1 MKTARKIFLFIIISL
16 LFGEIENQMVAQPE
30 LVQPMVHFQPVVQ
43 PVVQPEVQPMV
54 QSMVQPMGQ
63 PVVQPVVQPMVQ
75 PYPYLVAIPSYGQ
88 VNNYRYGI
96 IRYFIKIIL
105 VFITYH

>member
-1 MKTARKIFLFIIISL
+1 M

-30 LVQPMVHFQPVVQ
+30 LVQPM
-43 PVVQPEVQPMV
+43 
-54 QSMVQPMGQ
+54 
-63 PVVQPVVQPMVQ
+63 VQPVVQPMVQ

-96 IRYFIKIIL
+96 IRYFIKII
-105 VFITYH
+105 ITYH

>member
-1 MKTARKIFLFIIISL
+1 MKTATKIFSFIIISFL
-16 LFGEIENQMVAQPE
+16 IGEIENQMVAQLE
-30 LVQPMVHFQPVVQ
+30 LVQ
-43 PVVQPEVQPMV
+43 PVVQPMVHPM
-54 QSMVQPMGQ
+54 
-63 PVVQPVVQPMVQ
+63 VQPMVQ
-75 PYPYLVAIPSYGQ
+75 PYPYLVTIPSYGQ